1 MSIVVLAAVVV
12 AGVSCLQLEQP
23 GMVDSSFGD
32 GIVFEVKSYTTA
44 QTKAAEVMQSFGD
57 GIMVTTSSMSMP
69 DPFVADGT
77 KASAVTSL
85 SSFYVS
91 AVTGSAGSESSAFN
105 STQFTQVPGSSPAVY
120 KGSKFWPAS
129 NQNYKCY
136 ASSRPL
142 TFAAAGTTVSATNT
156 TDVICAYLTS
166 STYKEKNT
174 LSFEHIFARIGNVT
188 VSADA
193 PYTISNVN
201 ISITPK
207 TGGTYNLRTGAWSST
222 TDGSSTTIA
231 SAIGSNSN
239 DLYLVP
245 GTYQL
250 TASWTATKGS
260 YREDFSNKTVNITLV
275 EGKVNNIT
283 CILSGNNVIRP
294 IGVYTVNRYSRK
306 TVGFA
311 PGNLQCTIASGPT
324 NSYNYTGTDWRFAS
338 SQWEYGGGS
347 FTIGNKM
354 ELFGWVGASARYD
367 TYGLCSLTIHLSDY
381 FGGSYSEALKTDWG
395 NIPGVIS
402 ACGDGWFTLSKYEWY
417 CVIYE
422 RSTGVTVNGTSDARY
437 TQATIRTDVSRVK
450 GLILFPDDYSAGT
463 PAGVTWGTINAA
475 SDWST
480 QCTAAGWA
488 SLEAA
493 GCVFLPAAGSRSSSS
508 GSSVGGYDGCYW
520 SSSPE
525 SYEYASAL
533 FFYSSYVNPQTYS
546 NDRYKGY
553 SVRLAKLLN

>member
-1 MSIVVLAAVVV
+1 MKRTIKSIVTLVAVAV

-23 GMVDSSFGD
+23 GMVDSPFGD
-32 GIVFEVKSYTTA
+32 GIVFEVKPHTTA
-44 QTKAAEVMQSFGD
+44 QTKAAEVMESFGD
-57 GIMVTTSSMSMP
+57 GIMVTTSSTPMP

-129 NQNYKCY
+129 NQNYKFY
-136 ASSRPL
+136 ASNRPL
-142 TFAAAGTTVSATNT
+142 TFAASGTTVSATNT

-166 STYKEKNT
+166 STYKAKNT

-250 TASWTATKGS
+250 TASWTARQGS
-260 YREDFSNKTVNITLV
+260 YREDFFNKSVNVTLV
-275 EGKVNNIT
+275 AGRINNIICT
-283 CILSGNNVIRP
+283 FTGDNLPVIP
-294 IGVYTVNRYSRK
+294 SIGVFTINWNGDK
-306 TVGFA
+306 VGFA
-311 PGNLQCTIASGPT
+311 PGNLQCTIESGPT
-324 NSYNYTGTDWRFAS
+324 DSYNYVGRDWCFADNQWVYLDMTDSANT
-338 SQWEYGGGS
+338 
-347 FTIGNKM
+347 FTIGKKM
-354 ELFGWVGASARYD
+354 DLFGWVGESASYD
-367 TYGLCSLTIHLSDY
+367 TYGLCSLTGTNNAYYGTDGSD
-381 FGGSYSEALKTDWG
+381 ALKTDWG
-395 NIPGVIS
+395 RIPGVIS
-402 ACGDGWFTLSKYEWY
+402 ACGRGWRTLTFSEWNFLFNN
-417 CVIYE
+417 
-422 RSTGVTVNGTSDARY
+422 RAGGTVDWCSFAKWTE
-437 TQATIRTDVSRVK
+437 ATIRTDVSGGVN
-450 GLILFPDDYSAGT
+450 GIILFPDDCS
-463 PAGVTWGTINAA
+463 I
-475 SDWST
+475 
-480 QCTAAGWA
+480 AAGEFTTLGDINWT
-488 SLEAA
+488 
-493 GCVFLPAAGSRSSSS
+493 
-508 GSSVGGYDGCYW
+508 
-520 SSSPE
+520 
-525 SYEYASAL
+525 SA
-533 FFYSSYVNPQTYS
+533 
-546 NDRYKGY
+546 
-553 SVRLAKLLN
+553 